1 MFGRKRENRVAQPY
15 TRLAQIY
22 DYVMRHVDYVQWA
35 DYIEAVFARH
45 SLSPTRVLD
54 LACGTGSMALELRK
68 RHYRVYGADGCREM
82 LDVAEEKF
90 RKAGQNV
97 EFFHRNLLDLSGL
110 PRFEAALCLYD
121 SVNYLMTIEDVA
133 VALREVHKLLLP
145 NGIFVFDV
153 CTESNS
159 LRYFRKLT
167 DKDGGDGFTY
177 VRESFYRNGIQFNR
191 FKIRFKQTDESV
203 EEEHRQRIYAL
214 SDILTALEQ
223 SPFSLE
229 GTYDGF
235 GFCGPDEDSDRVH
248 FVLRKV
254 GERGHFDRLSASNVA
269 RRDESSVE

>member
-15 TRLAQIY
+15 TRLAEIY

-45 SLSPTRVLD
+45 NVAPPRVLD

-68 RHYRVYGADGCREM
+68 RNYRAYGADNCREM
-82 LDVAEEKF
+82 LDVAMDKTA
-90 RKAGQNV
+90 KAGQNV
-97 EFFHRNLLDLSGL
+97 EFFQKNLMDLSGL
-110 PRFEAALCLYD
+110 PPVEAALCLYD
-121 SVNYLMTIEDVA
+121 SMNYLMTIEDVA
-133 VALREVHKLLLP
+133 QALREVHRILLP

-153 CTESNS
+153 CTETNS
-159 LRYFRKLT
+159 LRYFRRLT

-177 VRESFYRNGIQFNR
+177 VRESFYRKGIQFNR
-191 FKIRFKQTDESV
+191 FDIRFKQTDVSV

-214 SDILTALEQ
+214 PDLLTVLEQ

-235 GFCGPDEDSDRVH
+235 GFCRPDEHSDRVH
-248 FVLRKV
+248 FVLRKAGAGNALGRV
-254 GERGHFDRLSASNVA
+254 TKGSGDVTG
-269 RRDESSVE
+269 

>member
-1 MFGRKRENRVAQPY
+1 MFGRKKERLTAQPY
-15 TRLAQIY
+15 TRLAEIY
-22 DYVMRHVDYVQWA
+22 DHVMRHVDYVQWA

-45 SLSPTRVLD
+45 NVAPARVLD

-68 RHYRVYGADGCREM
+68 RNYRAYGADNCREM
-82 LDVAEEKF
+82 LDVAIDKTEKA
-90 RKAGQNV
+90 RQNV
-97 EFFHRNLLDLSGL
+97 QFFQRNLTDLSRL
-110 PRFEAALCLYD
+110 PPVEAALCLYD
-121 SVNYLMTIEDVA
+121 SMNYLMTIEDVA
-133 VALREVHKLLLP
+133 LALREVHRILLP
-145 NGIFVFDV
+145 NGLFVFDV
-153 CTESNS
+153 CTETNS
-159 LRYFRKLT
+159 LRYFRRLT

-214 SDILTALEQ
+214 SDVLTALEQ

-235 GFCGPDEDSDRVH
+235 GFRGPDEGSDRVH

-254 GERGHFDRLSASNVA
+254 GDGTSGRAIL
-269 RRDESSVE
+269 

>member
-1 MFGRKRENRVAQPY
+1 MKEKRRARPY
-15 TRLAQIY
+15 TRLAEIY

-45 SLSPTRVLD
+45 DVAPPGVLD

-68 RHYRVYGADGCREM
+68 RNYRAYGADNCREM
-82 LDVAEEKF
+82 LDVAMDKT

-97 EFFHRNLLDLSGL
+97 EYFHRNLMDLSGL
-110 PRFEAALCLYD
+110 PRVEAALCLYD
-121 SVNYLMTIEDVA
+121 SMNYLMKIEDVA
-133 VALREVHKLLLP
+133 RTLREVHRILLP

-159 LRYFRKLT
+159 LRYFRRLT

-177 VRESFYRNGIQFNR
+177 VRESFYRDGIQFNR
-191 FKIRFKQTDESV
+191 FDIRFKETDETV

-235 GFCGPDEDSDRVH
+235 GFRGPDEHSDRVH

-254 GERGHFDRLSASNVA
+254 RAGNALG
-269 RRDESSVE
+269 SVTKGSGAVTG